1 MRLSLVLVFQYHSDP
16 DRSPVFLVHKKL
28 QNKKAGVKQLF
39 FSSEIWDLSFKIWI
53 LHPVAWLS
61 IAPSNLFDWTISEF
75 CVDRRVCHF
84 L

>member
-1 MRLSLVLVFQYHSDP
+1 MKLSRVLVFQYHIDSGHNLI
-16 DRSPVFLVHKKL
+16 FLVHKKL

-61 IAPSNLFDWTISEF
+61 IVPSNRVGWTISEF